1 MCHIKMREQIKEEK
15 YMESKKA
22 PVQESG
28 EGSRITQKGSPST
41 PALQE
46 LYRATSPGW
55 SRRTV
60 KRTPGRKKK

>member
-28 EGSRITQKGSPST
+28 EGSRITEGKSQHTSSAG
-41 PALQE
+41 ALQ
-46 LYRATSPGW
+46 SNQ
-55 SRRTV
+55 SRLEKDDSKKDSRS
-60 KRTPGRKKK
+60 KKK